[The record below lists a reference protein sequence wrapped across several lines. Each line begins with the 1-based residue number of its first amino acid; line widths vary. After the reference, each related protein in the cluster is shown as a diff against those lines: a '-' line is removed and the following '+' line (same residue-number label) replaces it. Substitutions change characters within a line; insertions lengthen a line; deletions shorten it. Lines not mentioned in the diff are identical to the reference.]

1 MWSLSFFSLLQRLNE
16 KQSEKVSIILRPRES
31 SRWVGEKEGNTP
43 WDLLFELTRRPLMF
57 TFWWLVKESREERCQ
72 QWGEPNEES
81 ISIWVIWLVGRDI
94 TCSCNLPLSFCRWD
108 LMDIRPT
115 SASIPSIGE
124 VLNAPSIQ
132 MAALLCILPRVLSE
146 YDNGAQL

>member
-16 KQSEKVSIILRPRES
+16 KRSEKVLIILRPGES
-31 SRWVGEKEGNTP
+31 SRWVGEKEGNAL

-57 TFWWLVKESREERCQ
+57 TFWQLVKESREEGCW

-94 TCSCNLPLSFCRWD
+94 AYSCNLSLSFYRWD
-108 LMDIRPT
+108 LMDIRPAST
-115 SASIPSIGE
+115 SIPSIRE

-132 MAALLCILPRVLSE
+132 IAALLCIWPRVLSE